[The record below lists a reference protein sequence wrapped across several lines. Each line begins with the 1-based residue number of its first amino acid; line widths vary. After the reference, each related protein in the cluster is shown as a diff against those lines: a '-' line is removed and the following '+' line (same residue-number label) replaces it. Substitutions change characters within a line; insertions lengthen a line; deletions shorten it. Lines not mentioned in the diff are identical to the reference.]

1 MIKIKE
7 KFVKYFM
14 WISKEKKLL
23 LCRLIEYLSWILY
36 FIDCLLQRTAMFSW
50 WKKQK
55 LFMMDIINCREKIL
69 HILYDMEII
78 EVKKIASGLL
88 KKKNNITM

>member
-1 MIKIKE
+1 
-7 KFVKYFM
+7 M
-14 WISKEKKLL
+14 WSILCGFQKEKKLL
-23 LCRLIEYLSWILY
+23 YRLIEYLSWILY

-69 HILYDMEII
+69 HILHDMEII

-88 KKKNNITM
+88 KKKII